1 MPHVAERLGLD
12 PTDASAARHAV
23 RRRNDAALTL
33 LFHLARQG
41 AASHKWAGV
50 PRLLAAVGVK
60 EEPKS
65 ATPVFL
71 STEFDSVKGRGG
83 AEGKPWRKTPWGE
96 IAWQLG
102 GAKAF
107 ALLAE
112 HEKTSTAPGGEVPL
126 VLNRLN

>member
-1 MPHVAERLGLD
+1 M
-12 PTDASAARHAV
+12 
-23 RRRNDAALTL
+23 
-33 LFHLARQG
+33 
-41 AASHKWAGV
+41 
-50 PRLLAAVGVK
+50 LAAVGVK